1 MPFLGAGISYGA
13 QLGGSALPKRYADK
27 MPPTKML
34 TDSILSDLGQDPIRG
49 NMSDWSRAEETRIR
63 AQSLPSFADAA
74 QLFIDLHPE
83 KEAGLFAA
91 DGPLDIRIFLSLAP
105 TSAHRY
111 IAWLVREGLF
121 SEVIST
127 NYDCALENAYAAS
140 FGEDSSQ
147 TAVSELE
154 ESKRRAFFVAISNR
168 DDYRNH
174 ANQSQSQRLNGIP
187 TTVLRLYKING
198 CAANYADLTEE
209 DRKRRSGLLVITERH
224 LQDFGL
230 RKWAEDLFRDRFRC
244 RAVVFSGFGAEEPQ
258 VRFTALRVLEE
269 FSDASAPT
277 SPAVSYE
284 AARPP
289 HCFVQEYNST
299 LTASQLQIAK
309 AAIRPPPISPD
320 PLPAVFSKIG
330 PNEFWRDLYRGV
342 VPRVIARRLERSLV
356 FAWLRE
362 HDDKRRPVSLAI
374 AHALRKK
381 LFAEPEAPAP
391 VISSWLGA
399 FLSGDTTLLLMEL
412 VWRARQSGSTHG
424 ATPVGYYEEFD
435 RVDSIP
441 VMVLYVF
448 HLLGIEA
455 SSVTL
460 GPCNLG
466 FWFRLPVAEPNNS
479 ELPTLFRWVL
489 VTEQEPGRM
498 PELPSGESRVAVC
511 LVLRKN
517 GAEPD
522 KRRPAAAHT
531 LAVTWRVIPLAD
543 LIATAARSAPVA
555 SLPGQFPAAHFCR
568 VLLNGDFSNQRQSFY
583 ETQHS
588 S

>member
-1 MPFLGAGISYGA
+1 MSYGA

-27 MPPTKML
+27 MPQTETL
-34 TDSILSDLGQDPIRG
+34 TNTILADLGQDPIRG

-63 AQSLPSFADAA
+63 AQKPPSFADAA

-83 KEAGLFAA
+83 KEVGLFAA
-91 DGPLDIRIFLSLAP
+91 DGPLDIRLFLSLAP

-127 NYDCALENAYAAS
+127 NYDCALEKAYAAS
-140 FGEDSSQ
+140 FGEDSSP
-147 TAVSELE
+147 TAVAKLE
-154 ESKRRAFFVAISNR
+154 ESKRSAFFVAISNR

-174 ANQSQSQRLNGIP
+174 ANQSQSLRLNGIP

-198 CAANYADLTEE
+198 CAAAYDNLAEK
-209 DRKRRSGLLVITERH
+209 DRKNRSSTLVITERH

-230 RKWAEDLFRDRFRC
+230 RKWAEDIFRDRFRC
-244 RAVVFSGFGAEEPQ
+244 RSVVFSGFGAEEPQ

-269 FSDASAPT
+269 FSDAFTPT
-277 SPAVSYE
+277 SLAVSCD
-284 AARPP
+284 AAGPP
-289 HCFVQEYNST
+289 HCFLQEYHPT
-299 LTASQLQIAK
+299 LTAWQLQIAK
-309 AAIRPPPISPD
+309 AAIRPSPARPD
-320 PLPAVFSKIG
+320 PQPAVFSQIG
-330 PNEFWRDLYRGV
+330 PNEFWRNLYKSV
-342 VPRVIARRLERSLV
+342 LPHVIARRLERSLL

-362 HDDKRRPVSLAI
+362 HDDKRRPVSRAI
-374 AHALRKK
+374 AHALREK
-381 LFAEPEAPAP
+381 LFANSEASTP
-391 VISSWLGA
+391 VISPWLNA

-412 VWRARQSGSTHG
+412 VWRVRQSGSTRL
-424 ATPVGYYEEFD
+424 APPIGYYEEFD

-441 VMVLYVF
+441 VMLLYAF

-455 SSVTL
+455 SNVTI
-460 GPCNLG
+460 GHCSLG
-466 FWFRLPVAEPNNS
+466 FWFRLPVAESDNKA
-479 ELPTLFRWVL
+479 LPTLFRWVL
-489 VTEQEPGRM
+489 VSEQEPGRM
-498 PELPSGESRVAVC
+498 PELPSSESRVAVC

-517 GAEPD
+517 GTESD
-522 KRRPAAAHT
+522 KRRPAATHT
-531 LAVTWRVIPLAD
+531 LAVTWRVIPLVD

-555 SLPGQFPAAHFCR
+555 NLPEKFPAAHFRR
-568 VLLNGDFSNQRQSFY
+568 VLLDGDFSTQRQLFY